1 LDDILAT
8 ATFYWHDYETW
19 GANPARDRPV
29 QFAGVRTD
37 ADLNIIGEPL
47 MVYSR
52 PSPDYLPHPDAC
64 LITGITPQQA
74 LQEGVSESEFIAT
87 VHAELSQPGTCGVG
101 YNSIRFD
108 DEVTRYTLYR
118 NFYDPY
124 AREWQNGNSRWD
136 LIDVARLCRSL
147 RPDGIEWPLREDG
160 TPSFKLG
167 ELCIANGLSHESAH
181 DALSDVYAT
190 IDLAK
195 LLKQRQP
202 KLFAYALSL
211 RDKRTV
217 AAMLDVVT
225 QVPVL
230 HVSGRLPAAKFCSA
244 LMMPL
249 ALHPDNK
256 NSVIVYDLSVD
267 PSPLIELS
275 AEEIAVRVFSA
286 TADLPEGTE
295 RIPLKEIHI
304 NRAPII
310 ATAKLVDEAVS
321 QRLQIDMAL
330 CRRHWAQLHKAVG
343 VVEKLQEIFGA
354 REFAQNNDPDVMLYG
369 GGFFNGDDKKMMDE
383 VRRATPD
390 ILAMHSYRFSDAR
403 LPELLWRY
411 RARNFPM
418 SLSDSEREKWRDFC
432 RQCLRDPASGQLGFT
447 AFRQRLVELAGERT
461 SSTDA
466 MILSELNDYA
476 DALEQEGL

>member
-1 LDDILAT
+1 MANQ
-8 ATFYWHDYETW
+8 TFYWHDYETW

-37 ADLNIIGEPL
+37 ADLNIIDEPL
-47 MVYSR
+47 MVFSR
-52 PSPDYLPHPDAC
+52 PSPDYLPHPEAC

-74 LQEGVSESEFIAT
+74 LQDGVSEAEFIAI

-118 NFYDPY
+118 NFFDPY

-136 LIDVARLCRSL
+136 LIDVARLCRAL
-147 RPDGIEWPLREDG
+147 RPDGIEWPVREDG
-160 TPSFKLG
+160 TPSFRLE
-167 ELCIANGLSHESAH
+167 ELSAANGLSHESAH

-195 LLKQRQP
+195 LLKARQP
-202 KLFAYALSL
+202 KLFDYALSL

-217 AAMLDVVT
+217 AAMLDTVT

-230 HVSGRLPAAKFCSA
+230 HVSGRLPASKFCSA

-267 PSPLIELS
+267 PQPLIDLS
-275 AEEIAVRVFSA
+275 VEEISARVFSA
-286 TADLPEGTE
+286 TADLPEGAE

-304 NRAPII
+304 NRAPIV
-310 ATAKLVDEAVS
+310 ATAKLLDDTVCE
-321 QRLQIDMAL
+321 RLQLDMAQ
-330 CRRHWAQLHKAVG
+330 CRRNWQRIRKSGDLKA
-343 VVEKLQEIFGA
+343 KLQSLFGG
-354 REFAQNNDPDVMLYG
+354 RQFAESTDPDVMLYG
-369 GGFFNGDDKKMMDE
+369 GGFFGSEDRHMMDT
-383 VRRATPD
+383 VRSSDPEA
-390 ILAMHSYRFSDAR
+390 LAKQAFPFRDPR

-411 RARNFPM
+411 RARNYPM
-418 SLSDSEREKWRDFC
+418 TLSAAEREQWLAFC
-432 RQCLRDPASGQLGFT
+432 RQRLRQPEPGQLGFD
-447 AFRQRLVELAGERT
+447 AFRQRLGELALER
-461 SSTDA
+461 SSSADT
-466 MILSELNDYA
+466 MILNELSEYA

>member
-1 LDDILAT
+1 MANQ
-8 ATFYWHDYETW
+8 TFYWHDYETW

-37 ADLNIIGEPL
+37 AELNIIGEPL

-52 PSPDYLPHPDAC
+52 PSPDYLPHPEAC

-136 LIDVARLCRSL
+136 LIDVARLCRAL
-147 RPDGIEWPLREDG
+147 RPEGIEWPLREDG
-160 TPSFKLG
+160 TPSFRLE
-167 ELCIANGLSHESAH
+167 ELSAANGLSHESAH

-202 KLFAYALSL
+202 KLFDYALSL

-217 AAMLDVVT
+217 AAMLDVVK

-249 ALHPDNK
+249 ALHPENK
-256 NSVIVYDLSVD
+256 NSVIVCDLSVD
-267 PSPLIELS
+267 PTPLIELS
-275 AEEIAVRVFSA
+275 AEEIAARVFSA

-310 ATAKLVDEAVS
+310 ATAKLVDESVS
-321 QRLQIDMAL
+321 QRLQIDMAQ
-330 CRRHWAQLHKAVG
+330 CRRHWAQLHKAPG
-343 VVEKLQEIFGA
+343 VIEKLQKIFGS
-354 REFAQNNDPDVMLYG
+354 RQFAESTDPDVMLYG
-369 GGFFNGDDKKMMDE
+369 GGFFSGDDKKMMDE

-390 ILAMHSYRFSDAR
+390 ILAMHSYHFSDAR

-418 SLSDSEREKWRDFC
+418 SLSDSEREKWRSFC
-432 RQCLRDPASGQLGFT
+432 RRCLREPEQGQLGF
-447 AFRQRLVELAGERT
+447 AEFRQRLVELAGER
-461 SSTDA
+461 SSSKDV

>member
-1 LDDILAT
+1 MANQ
-8 ATFYWHDYETW
+8 TFYWHDDETW

-37 ADLNIIGEPL
+37 AELNIIGDPL
-47 MVYSR
+47 MVYAR
-52 PSPDYLPHPDAC
+52 PSPDYLPHPEAC

-74 LQEGVSESEFIAT
+74 LQEGVSEAEFIAT

-136 LIDVARLCRSL
+136 LIDVARLCRAL
-147 RPDGIEWPLREDG
+147 RPEGIEWPLREDG
-160 TPSFKLG
+160 TPSFRLE
-167 ELCIANGLSHESAH
+167 ELSAANGLSHESAH

-195 LLKQRQP
+195 LLKQCQP
-202 KLFAYALSL
+202 KLFEYALSL
-211 RDKRTV
+211 RDKRSV

-249 ALHPDNK
+249 ALHPENK

-267 PSPLIELS
+267 PTPLIELS
-275 AEEIAVRVFSA
+275 AEEIAARVFSA
-286 TADLPEGTE
+286 TADLPEGAE

-304 NRAPII
+304 NRAPIV
-310 ATAKLVDEAVS
+310 ATAKLLDEAVS
-321 QRLQIDMAL
+321 QRLQIDMSQ
-330 CRRHWAQLHKAVG
+330 CRRHWAQLHKAQG
-343 VVEKLQEIFGA
+343 VQEKLQKIFAA
-354 REFAQNNDPDVMLYG
+354 RQFAESNDPDVMLYG
-369 GGFFNGDDKKMMDE
+369 GGFFNGEDKKMMDE

-390 ILAMHSYRFSDAR
+390 ILAMQRYHFKDAR

-418 SLSDSEREKWRDFC
+418 SLSDSEREKWRNFC
-432 RQCLRDPASGQLGFT
+432 RRCLREPEQGQLGFT
-447 AFRQRLVELAGERT
+447 EFRQRLVALAGER
-461 SSTDA
+461 SSSKDA

>member
-1 LDDILAT
+1 MANQ
-8 ATFYWHDYETW
+8 TFYWHDYETW

-37 ADLNIIGEPL
+37 AELNIIGDPL
-47 MVYSR
+47 MVYAR
-52 PSPDYLPHPDAC
+52 PSPDYLPHPEAC

-74 LQEGVSESEFIAT
+74 LQEGVSEAEFIAT

-136 LIDVARLCRSL
+136 LIDVARLCRAL
-147 RPDGIEWPLREDG
+147 RPEGIEWPLREDG
-160 TPSFKLG
+160 TPSFRLE
-167 ELCIANGLSHESAH
+167 ELSAANGLSHESAH

-195 LLKQRQP
+195 LLKQCQP
-202 KLFAYALSL
+202 KLFEYALSL
-211 RDKRTV
+211 RDKRSV

-249 ALHPDNK
+249 ALHPENK

-267 PSPLIELS
+267 PTPLIELS
-275 AEEIAVRVFSA
+275 AEEIAARVFSA
-286 TADLPEGTE
+286 TADLPEGAE

-304 NRAPII
+304 NRAPIV
-310 ATAKLVDEAVS
+310 ATAKLLDEAVS
-321 QRLQIDMAL
+321 QRLQIDMSQ
-330 CRRHWAQLHKAVG
+330 CRRHWAQLHKAQG
-343 VVEKLQEIFGA
+343 VQEKLQKIFAA
-354 REFAQNNDPDVMLYG
+354 RQFAESNDPDVMLYG
-369 GGFFNGDDKKMMDE
+369 GGFFNGEDKKMMDE

-390 ILAMHSYRFSDAR
+390 ILAMQRYHFKDAR

-418 SLSDSEREKWRDFC
+418 SLSDSEREKWRSFC
-432 RQCLRDPASGQLGFT
+432 RRCLREPEQGQLGFT
-447 AFRQRLVELAGERT
+447 EFRQRLVALAGER
-461 SSTDA
+461 SSSKDA

>member
-1 LDDILAT
+1 MANQ
-8 ATFYWHDYETW
+8 TFYWHDYETW

-37 ADLNIIGEPL
+37 AELNIIGDPL
-47 MVYSR
+47 MVYAR
-52 PSPDYLPHPDAC
+52 PSPDYLPHPEAC

-74 LQEGVSESEFIAT
+74 LQEGVSEAEFIAT

-136 LIDVARLCRSL
+136 LIDVARLCRAL
-147 RPDGIEWPLREDG
+147 RPEGIEWPLREDG
-160 TPSFKLG
+160 TPSFRLE
-167 ELCIANGLSHESAH
+167 ELSAANGLSHESAH

-195 LLKQRQP
+195 LLKQCQP
-202 KLFAYALSL
+202 KLFEYALSL
-211 RDKRTV
+211 RDKRSV

-249 ALHPDNK
+249 ALHPENK

-267 PSPLIELS
+267 PTPLIELS
-275 AEEIAVRVFSA
+275 AEDIAARVFSA
-286 TADLPEGTE
+286 TADLPEGAE

-304 NRAPII
+304 NRAPIV
-310 ATAKLVDEAVS
+310 ATAKLLDEAVS
-321 QRLQIDMAL
+321 QRLQIDMSQ
-330 CRRHWAQLHKAVG
+330 CRRHWAQLHKAQG
-343 VVEKLQEIFGA
+343 VQEKLQKIFAA
-354 REFAQNNDPDVMLYG
+354 RQFAESNDPDVMLYG
-369 GGFFNGDDKKMMDE
+369 GGFFNGEDKKMMDE

-390 ILAMHSYRFSDAR
+390 ILAMQRYHFKDAR

-418 SLSDSEREKWRDFC
+418 SLSDSEREKWRNFC
-432 RQCLRDPASGQLGFT
+432 RRCLREPEQGQLGFT
-447 AFRQRLVELAGERT
+447 EFRQRLVALAGER
-461 SSTDA
+461 SSSKDA

>member
-1 LDDILAT
+1 MAT
-8 ATFYWHDYETW
+8 STFYWHDYETW

-37 ADLNIIGEPL
+37 AELNIIGEPL

-52 PSPDYLPHPDAC
+52 PTPDYLPHPEAC

-74 LQEGVSESEFIAT
+74 LQDGVSESEFIAT

-136 LIDVARLCRSL
+136 LIDVARLCRAL

-160 TPSFKLG
+160 TPSFKLE

-195 LLKQRQP
+195 LLKQCQP
-202 KLFAYALSL
+202 KLFDYALSL

-267 PSPLIELS
+267 PSPLLELS
-275 AEEIAVRVFSA
+275 AEEIAARVFSA

-321 QRLQIDMAL
+321 QRLQIDMAQ
-330 CRRHWAQLHKAVG
+330 CRRHWAQLHKASG
-343 VVEKLQEIFGA
+343 VVEKLQKIFGA
-354 REFAQNNDPDVMLYG
+354 REFVQSNDPDVMLYG

-418 SLSDSEREKWRDFC
+418 SLSDSERGKWRDFC
-432 RQCLRDPASGQLGFT
+432 RQCLRDPEPGQLGFT
-447 AFRQRLVELAGERT
+447 EFRQRLVELAGERS

>member
-1 LDDILAT
+1 LAKP
-8 ATFYWHDYETW
+8 TFYWHDYETW

-37 ADLNIIGEPL
+37 EDMNIVDEPL
-47 MVYSR
+47 MVFSR
-52 PSPDYLPHPDAC
+52 PTPDYLPHPEAC

-74 LQEGVSESEFIAT
+74 LQEGVSESEFIAI

-118 NFYDPY
+118 NFFDPY

-136 LIDVARLCRSL
+136 LIDVARLCRAL
-147 RPDGIEWPLREDG
+147 RPEGIEWPVREDG
-160 TPSFKLG
+160 TPSFRLE
-167 ELCIANGLSHESAH
+167 ELTAANGLSHVSAH

-190 IDLAK
+190 IDFAK

-217 AAMLDVVT
+217 AAMLDTVT

-230 HVSGRLPAAKFCSA
+230 HVSGRLPAAKLCSA

-267 PSPLIELS
+267 PQALIDLS
-275 AEEIAVRVFSA
+275 AEEIAARVFCA
-286 TADLPEGTE
+286 TADLPEGSE

-304 NRAPII
+304 NRAAIV
-310 ATAKLVDEAVS
+310 ATAKLITDEVS
-321 QRLQIDMAL
+321 ERLAIDMDQ
-330 CRRHWAQLHKAVG
+330 CRRHWKTLHNATG
-343 VVEKLQEIFGA
+343 VKEKLLQIFGS
-354 REFAQNNDPDVMLYG
+354 RQFADNNDPDVMLYG
-369 GGFFNGDDKKMMDE
+369 GGFFNGDDKRLMDS
-383 VRRATPD
+383 VRASD
-390 ILAMHSYRFSDAR
+390 GESLASQSFAFNDPR

-418 SLSDSEREKWRDFC
+418 SLSAPEREKWKAFC
-432 RQCLRDPASGQLGFT
+432 RRCIRQPVDGQLGLL
-447 AFRQRLVELAGERT
+447 AFRRRLSELAAERT
-461 SSTDA
+461 SNADA
-466 MILSELNDYA
+466 MILSELSDYA

>member
-1 LDDILAT
+1 MAKQ
-8 ATFYWHDYETW
+8 TFYWHDYETW

-29 QFAGVRTD
+29 QYAGVRTD
-37 ADLNIIGEPL
+37 ADLNIIDEPL
-47 MVYSR
+47 MVFSR
-52 PSPDYLPHPDAC
+52 PSPDYLPHPEAC

-74 LQEGVSESEFIAT
+74 LQDGVSEAEFIAI

-118 NFYDPY
+118 NFFDPY

-136 LIDVARLCRSL
+136 LIDVARLCRAL
-147 RPDGIEWPLREDG
+147 RPDGIEWPVREDG
-160 TPSFKLG
+160 TPSFRLE
-167 ELCIANGLSHESAH
+167 ELSAANGLSHESAH

-202 KLFAYALSL
+202 KLFDYALSL

-217 AAMLDVVT
+217 AAMLDTVT

-230 HVSGRLPAAKFCSA
+230 HVSGRLPASKFCSA

-267 PSPLIELS
+267 PQPLIDLS
-275 AEEIAVRVFSA
+275 VAEIAARVFSA
-286 TADLPEGTE
+286 TADLPEGAE

-304 NRAPII
+304 NRAPIV
-310 ATAKLVDEAVS
+310 ATAKLLDDAVCE
-321 QRLQIDMAL
+321 RLQLDLAQ
-330 CRRHWAQLHKAVG
+330 CRRNWQRIRKSGDLAA
-343 VVEKLQEIFGA
+343 KLQTLFGG
-354 REFAQNNDPDVMLYG
+354 RQFAESSDPDVMLYG
-369 GGFFNGDDKKMMDE
+369 GGFFSGEDRRLMDA
-383 VRRATPD
+383 VRSSDPESLATQSFP
-390 ILAMHSYRFSDAR
+390 FSDQR

-411 RARNFPM
+411 RARNYPM
-418 SLSDSEREKWRDFC
+418 TLSAAERQQWLAFC
-432 RQCLRDPASGQLGFT
+432 RRRLRQPEAGQLGFSE
-447 AFRQRLVELAGERT
+447 FRNRLGELALER
-461 SSTDA
+461 SSSADT
-466 MILSELNDYA
+466 MILNELSEYA

>member
-1 LDDILAT
+1 MAKQ
-8 ATFYWHDYETW
+8 TFYWHDYETW

-37 ADLNIIGEPL
+37 TDMNIVDEPL
-47 MVYSR
+47 MVFSR
-52 PSPDYLPHPDAC
+52 PSPDYLPHPEAC

-74 LQEGVSESEFIAT
+74 LQDGVSEAEFIAI
-87 VHAELSQPGTCGVG
+87 VHAELAQPGTCGVG

-118 NFYDPY
+118 NFFDPY

-136 LIDVARLCRSL
+136 LIDVARLCRAL
-147 RPDGIEWPLREDG
+147 RPDGIEWPVREDG
-160 TPSFKLG
+160 TPSFRLE
-167 ELCIANGLSHESAH
+167 ELSAANGLSHESAH

-202 KLFAYALSL
+202 KLFDYALSM

-217 AAMLDVVT
+217 AAMLDTVT

-267 PSPLIELS
+267 PQPLIDLS
-275 AEEIAVRVFSA
+275 VEEISARVFSA
-286 TADLPEGTE
+286 TADLPEGAE

-304 NRAPII
+304 NRAPIV
-310 ATAKLVDEAVS
+310 ATAKLLDEAVCE
-321 QRLQIDMAL
+321 RLQLDMDQ
-330 CRRHWAQLHKAVG
+330 CRRNWQRIRKSADLKD
-343 VVEKLQEIFGA
+343 KLQKLFGA
-354 REFAQNNDPDVMLYG
+354 RQFTESSDPDVMLYG
-369 GGFFNGDDKKMMDE
+369 GGFFSGEDRHLMDA
-383 VRRATPD
+383 VRSSDPESLATQSFPFRD
-390 ILAMHSYRFSDAR
+390 QR

-411 RARNFPM
+411 RARNYPM
-418 SLSDSEREKWRDFC
+418 TLSGPERQRWLDFC
-432 RQCLRDPASGQLGFT
+432 RQRLRQPEPGQLGFVD
-447 AFRQRLVELAGERT
+447 FRRRLGELALER
-461 SSTDA
+461 SSSADT
-466 MILSELNDYA
+466 MILHELAEYA

>member
-1 LDDILAT
+1 MAT
-8 ATFYWHDYETW
+8 STFYWHDYETW

-37 ADLNIIGEPL
+37 AELNIIGEPL

-52 PSPDYLPHPDAC
+52 PTPDYLPHPEAC

-87 VHAELSQPGTCGVG
+87 VNAELSQPGTCGVG

-136 LIDVARLCRSL
+136 LIDVARLCRAL

-160 TPSFKLG
+160 TPSFKLE

-202 KLFAYALSL
+202 KLFDYALSL

-267 PSPLIELS
+267 PSPLLELS
-275 AEEIAVRVFSA
+275 AEEIAARVFSA

-321 QRLQIDMAL
+321 QRLQIDMAQ
-330 CRRHWAQLHKAVG
+330 CRRHWAQLHKASG
-343 VVEKLQEIFGA
+343 VVEKLQKIFGA
-354 REFAQNNDPDVMLYG
+354 REFVQSNDPDVMLYG

-418 SLSDSEREKWRDFC
+418 SLSDSERGKWRDFC
-432 RQCLRDPASGQLGFT
+432 RQCLRDPEPGQLGFT
-447 AFRQRLVELAGERT
+447 EFRQRLVELAGERS

>member
-1 LDDILAT
+1 LAKL
-8 ATFYWHDYETW
+8 TFYWHDYETW

-37 ADLNIIGEPL
+37 ENMNIVDEPL
-47 MVYSR
+47 MVFSR
-52 PSPDYLPHPDAC
+52 PTPDYLPHPEAC

-74 LQEGVSESEFIAT
+74 LQEGVSESEFIAI

-118 NFYDPY
+118 NFFDPY

-136 LIDVARLCRSL
+136 LIDVARLCRAL
-147 RPDGIEWPLREDG
+147 RPEGIEWPVREDG
-160 TPSFKLG
+160 TPSFRLE
-167 ELCIANGLSHESAH
+167 ELTAANGLSHESAH

-190 IDLAK
+190 IDFAK

-202 KLFAYALSL
+202 KLFAFALSL
-211 RDKRTV
+211 REKRTV
-217 AAMLDVVT
+217 AAMLDTVT

-230 HVSGRLPAAKFCSA
+230 HVSGRLPAAKLCSA

-267 PSPLIELS
+267 PQALIDLS
-275 AEEIAVRVFSA
+275 AEEIAARVFCA
-286 TADLPEGTE
+286 TADLPEGSE

-304 NRAPII
+304 NRAPIV
-310 ATAKLVDEAVS
+310 ATAKLITDEVS
-321 QRLQIDMAL
+321 ERLAIDMDQ
-330 CRRHWAQLHKAVG
+330 CRRHWKILHNAAG
-343 VVEKLQEIFGA
+343 VKEKLLQIFGS
-354 REFAQNNDPDVMLYG
+354 RQFADNNDPDVMLYG
-369 GGFFNGDDKKMMDE
+369 GGFFSGDDKRLMDS
-383 VRRATPD
+383 VRA
-390 ILAMHSYRFSDAR
+390 SDGESLVSQSFAFKDPR

-418 SLSDSEREKWRDFC
+418 SLSAPEREKWKAFC
-432 RQCLRDPASGQLGFT
+432 RRCIRQPVDGQLGLV
-447 AFRQRLVELAGERT
+447 AFRRRLSELAAERN
-461 SSTDA
+461 SSADA
-466 MILSELNDYA
+466 MILSELSDYA

>member
-1 LDDILAT
+1 MANQ
-8 ATFYWHDYETW
+8 TFYWHDYETW

-37 ADLNIIGEPL
+37 AELNIIGDPL
-47 MVYSR
+47 MVYAR
-52 PSPDYLPHPDAC
+52 PSPDYLPHPEAC

-74 LQEGVSESEFIAT
+74 LQEGVSEAEFIAT

-136 LIDVARLCRSL
+136 LIDVARLCRAL
-147 RPDGIEWPLREDG
+147 RPEGIEWPLREDG
-160 TPSFKLG
+160 TPSFRLE
-167 ELCIANGLSHESAH
+167 ELSAANGLSHESAH

-195 LLKQRQP
+195 LLKQCQP
-202 KLFAYALSL
+202 KLFEYALSL
-211 RDKRTV
+211 RDKRSV

-249 ALHPDNK
+249 ALHPENK

-267 PSPLIELS
+267 PTPLIELS
-275 AEEIAVRVFSA
+275 AEEIAARVFSA
-286 TADLPEGTE
+286 TADLPEGAE

-304 NRAPII
+304 NRAPIV
-310 ATAKLVDEAVS
+310 ATAKLLDEAVS
-321 QRLQIDMAL
+321 QRLQIDMSQ
-330 CRRHWAQLHKAVG
+330 CRRHWAQLHKAQG
-343 VVEKLQEIFGA
+343 VQEKLQKIFAA
-354 REFAQNNDPDVMLYG
+354 RQFAESNDPDVMLYG
-369 GGFFNGDDKKMMDE
+369 GGFFNGEDKKMMDE

-390 ILAMHSYRFSDAR
+390 ILAMQRYHFKDAR

-418 SLSDSEREKWRDFC
+418 SLSDSEREKWRNFC
-432 RQCLRDPASGQLGFT
+432 RRCLREPEQGQLGFT
-447 AFRQRLVELAGERT
+447 EFRQRLVALAGER
-461 SSTDA
+461 SSSKDA

>member
-1 LDDILAT
+1 MANQ
-8 ATFYWHDYETW
+8 TFYWHDYETW

-37 ADLNIIGEPL
+37 AELNIIGDPL
-47 MVYSR
+47 MVYAR
-52 PSPDYLPHPDAC
+52 PSPDYLPHPEAC

-74 LQEGVSESEFIAT
+74 LQEGVSEAEFIAT

-136 LIDVARLCRSL
+136 LIDVARLCRAL
-147 RPDGIEWPLREDG
+147 RPEGIEWPLREDG
-160 TPSFKLG
+160 TPSFRLE
-167 ELCIANGLSHESAH
+167 ELSAANGLSHESAH

-202 KLFAYALSL
+202 KLFEYALSL
-211 RDKRTV
+211 RDKRSV

-249 ALHPDNK
+249 ALHPENK

-267 PSPLIELS
+267 PTPLIELS
-275 AEEIAVRVFSA
+275 AEDIAARVFSA
-286 TADLPEGTE
+286 TADLPEGAE

-304 NRAPII
+304 NRAPIV
-310 ATAKLVDEAVS
+310 ATAKLLDEAVS
-321 QRLQIDMAL
+321 QRLQIDMGQ
-330 CRRHWAQLHKAVG
+330 CRRHWAQLHKAQG
-343 VVEKLQEIFGA
+343 VQEKLQKIFAA
-354 REFAQNNDPDVMLYG
+354 RQFAESNDPDVMLYG

-390 ILAMHSYRFSDAR
+390 ILAMQSYHFKDAR

-418 SLSDSEREKWRDFC
+418 SLSDSEREKWRNFC
-432 RQCLRDPASGQLGFT
+432 RRCLREPEQGQLGFT
-447 AFRQRLVELAGERT
+447 EFRQRLVALAGER
-461 SSTDA
+461 SSSKDA